1 MLKKLYK
8 PWLVSPPASKIAYWI
23 IYNQTADKHLSL
35 IVVVLNNDVV
45 DVTTNHSL
53 INIIKHDYGK
63 FKNL

>member
-1 MLKKLYK
+1 
-8 PWLVSPPASKIAYWI
+8 VSPPASKIAYWI